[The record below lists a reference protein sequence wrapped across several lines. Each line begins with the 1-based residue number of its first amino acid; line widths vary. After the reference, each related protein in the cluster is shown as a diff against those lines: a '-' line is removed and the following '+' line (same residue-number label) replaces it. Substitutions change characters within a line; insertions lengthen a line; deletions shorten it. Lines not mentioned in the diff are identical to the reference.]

1 MQLFGCTSCL
11 SEGAIMQD
19 TIERSIAITAPLE
32 RVWELVTEPGW
43 WVPTDV
49 PIEADRT
56 PGAVVVRESEKWG
69 RFPVEVVELRPM
81 SYAAFR
87 WSPTFPGDDLA
98 PGRTTLI
105 EFTVTATA
113 GGVAVSVVESGF
125 AKLDA
130 PDAVKAQGI
139 ESNSDGW
146 TQQLDSLRTRAEA

>member
-1 MQLFGCTSCL
+1 
-11 SEGAIMQD
+11 MQD
-19 TIERSIAITAPLE
+19 TIERSIAITAPLD

-43 WVPTDV
+43 WVPTDS
-49 PIEADRT
+49 PLKADRT

-87 WSPTFPGDDLA
+87 WSSSYPGDELS

-105 EFTVTATA
+105 EFTVTPTDDGAV
-113 GGVAVSVVESGF
+113 VAVIESGF

-130 PDAVKAQGI
+130 PDELKNQSI
-139 ESNSDGW
+139 ESNSGGW
-146 TQQLDSLRTRAEA
+146 TQQLDSLRTRAEV